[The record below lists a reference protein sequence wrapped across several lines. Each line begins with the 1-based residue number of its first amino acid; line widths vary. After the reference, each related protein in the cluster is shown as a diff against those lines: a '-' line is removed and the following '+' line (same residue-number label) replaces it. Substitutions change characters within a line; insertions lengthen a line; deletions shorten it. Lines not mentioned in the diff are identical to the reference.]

1 MAERELTLRLTFD
14 NQASSALQQV
24 IDDLEQLGIHTRQ
37 IQDSMREFGEFRGAF
52 NEAFGDL
59 GQPITSLADLNS
71 QISALAGSA
80 AASGVMMLGEA
91 VKQSVTDFI
100 EFETQLGDLGR
111 TANLSGEATNALGE
125 SLRKMAL
132 VDLKGQA
139 SAQEL
144 ANIATIAGTL
154 GMSAPKDIEAFT
166 AAIVRLSVATGENTE
181 KVANNFARLG
191 GLFETQFTAR
201 GENVYQSF
209 DKIGS
214 AFDALNDQ
222 IANVSFD
229 PFMNISVRIGKMAAS
244 MGMSIDQTAAF
255 AASINSLGFT
265 AEAGSTAFKK
275 FVTVIQSDSEKVARA
290 FKLPVDE
297 FVTAVRERPAE
308 AIMMLLE
315 QMKEMQGEGGAAM
328 QDVAARMKQ
337 VWGSGSEVNDLMLAM
352 SQNVDRVN
360 QALSISS
367 TEYEKGS
374 RTFDSFAEKTKL
386 ASAQLKA
393 ADTAMAEM
401 RLSMGTLLA
410 PAIKGVS
417 EQLAATSRDFAEFF
431 GGLQMGDFD
440 FGEVFK
446 AIPAAWV
453 QTQKDVLGMVATF
466 VDGIAELIG
475 AGRYWQGVEESAA
488 ATWSAITDTVSG
500 AFNVLKEFPAAF
512 SAEMT
517 QIGDTWSAIWASAKE
532 IASSVFDALK
542 EFPAAFLSDMGT
554 LGESWGQ
561 LWGEAKTT
569 AEQAWQAVVASIDQQ
584 WQGIVTSIQSTG
596 STLWTTITESGKQVW
611 TDLTAAA
618 QEFWTWLTEQP
629 AAFVAAAQA
638 AFADIET
645 QIKAIPANLTAAFS
659 GIAASARNELSKI
672 TDGLPSS
679 VQKIL
684 GLGGGTPEKIT
695 IPIDTAPTLD
705 ALSQIRASVIATG
718 DEALRLK
725 VNDVFGQMQ
734 KAIRDNVPVSDE
746 LQQKFTDVT
755 QELETLGYVSH
766 GGSVWPDMGA
776 AITAV
781 QPVAQSLQTQFVSM
795 TGDLKTMG
803 EQSSLPIVKQQI
815 EETEARI
822 RELKKSYGDARDA
835 EKDMSSGASARA
847 KALGEE
853 IKGLKASIADKTR
866 TVFGVEE
873 VQQVEAR
880 IAALEREKA
889 SLTGRG
895 AAGAAGSKQIKDAIE
910 QEQEKLRQLK
920 DSAKDLAEV
929 ERERERA
936 AKEAARAA
944 KARNDASER
953 LFKDAQRNE
962 ELLKKAAEDR
972 DKAEAAAYQA
982 RKREA
987 DESVQWINKL
997 DEADKKRLFG
1007 NKEALQI
1014 LESQGVVLD
1023 ELQQT
1028 AVWRM
1033 EREYEVAEAQQLQL
1047 ETLQAQLDPMGALLD
1062 ASGQLS
1068 EVFGG
1073 LSSGIGNLGDLFG
1086 FDTSGITGFLGKL
1099 QGFAELP
1106 ATIKGITDSI
1116 GGIGQALGSLGNI
1129 GGAISGLF
1137 GNLGS
1142 SISGAFSGLGGLLGG
1157 GGGLTGIL
1165 GGLSG
1170 ALSGVVA
1177 AAGPFALAG
1186 GAIYGAWKLLGGLF
1200 EDTKSKG
1207 TEAANAFQDFVS
1219 KNIAGGEEMAAALKT
1234 NFDAMGQANFDFQTF
1249 LTQTDTTMDQT
1260 FGGISANWQQG
1271 TTAMDI
1277 FTQAVVKSGVE
1288 ESKAAQ
1294 VSLQMMASFQDMGL
1308 SASEAGAK
1316 MLEIAKAA
1324 GMSEQDLKAL
1334 ESALAN
1340 VKNAETEVSNTTE
1353 TTATAV
1359 TSLGTAAES
1368 GFSKVN
1374 GILQETS
1381 DYMQSTK
1388 SSWLDFADETDLST
1402 LTSELIAL
1410 RDAGAITETQFTSF
1424 NDLLS
1429 TISQDGRVT
1438 TQEISTLTTAFN
1450 ELSTTTTQT
1459 SQTITADFSNINAI
1473 VQDANGYMKETNATV
1488 LNFVDETSL
1497 SGLTS
1502 EFEKLRDTG
1511 AITETQFSA
1520 LSGLLSQISDDGR
1533 VTAGEM
1539 DVLTAALYGVQNGV
1553 ENAKQTMSAGMSDIV
1568 GIVKN
1573 AGAEIQKDGGS
1584 GWLDFNDEAMFGNV
1598 KLQLQSLAAQG
1609 LLTAEQMQGIMPVL
1623 EQIGDDGRVS
1633 ADEVTLLQTALNGLG
1648 TTAAQ
1653 AGEQA
1658 STAFSGDNIIASMGT
1673 LEEAVANVRKHYEAI
1688 GMSQE
1693 EIAVAIE
1700 KFTARAKDDAATIL
1714 TNTSD
1719 IVGTIGS
1726 MFESIDFSMT
1736 DAQTQTL
1743 MNLFDQIRADGQLT
1757 QQELSGFRQEMVNV
1771 GVSTEQLDAK
1781 LKELGLTE
1789 QQLGIEMAQ
1798 PLPTEPL
1805 ITFNAENEKAI
1816 EIMTRMRAEAAAR
1829 TAEWQAMGLSTDE
1842 INAKLQNLALTETD
1856 MVMTAFASTNPIV
1869 GALADAFDGEA
1880 ASAVISTE
1888 EHTQLAQ
1895 SLAKLT
1901 QDGQISGEEISQFAN
1916 ELTNA
1921 GVPADALRTKLLEM
1935 AEASGMDTDQLKQ
1948 LEAALGQ
1955 AGNGMTQT
1963 GAQAEGL
1970 STDLTGLTD
1979 EERLAAEQA
1988 KVAAEGLT
1996 TLTGAEQTAAGG
2008 ALGASSDTSQFADA
2022 LQQLHREGQIT
2033 KGELDA
2039 LGATF
2044 GGAGGDSLGA
2054 ANDIESLKS
2063 SLSDLGVIGKDADE
2077 MIKAFTASIEKI
2089 PAEKKV
2095 KITVEQSGEIPQA
2108 AMGGVVSGLAWVNE
2122 RGSEIAKFPSGRMA
2136 LMTAPGPMLG
2146 AFPAGTEIIPHG
2158 RSMDII
2164 RKYPTVP
2171 RMAAGGMITPAA
2183 TGAVNNYYLTINAS
2197 VIDRQVIKEIDDGL
2211 RRLTARRA

>member
-80 AASGVMMLGEA
+80 AASGVMMLGDA
-91 VKQSVTDFI
+91 IKQSITDFI

-154 GMSAPKDIEAFT
+154 GMSAPKDIESFT

-201 GENVYQSF
+201 GESVYQSF

-275 FVTVIQSDSEKVARA
+275 FVTVIQSDSEKVAKA

-308 AIMMLLE
+308 AITMLLT
-315 QMKEMQGEGGAAM
+315 QMNKMGSEGGAAM

-337 VWGSGSEVNDLMLAM
+337 VWGNGAEVNDLMLAM

-446 AIPAAWV
+446 AIPEAFELTVKDMLANGAA
-453 QTQKDVLGMVATF
+453 F
-466 VDGIAELIG
+466 VDGLAELIG

-542 EFPAAFLSDMGT
+542 EFPAAFLSEMGT

-815 EETEARI
+815 EDTEARI
-822 RELKKSYGDARDA
+822 RELKQAYGDARDA

-847 KALGEE
+847 KALGAE

-936 AKEAARAA
+936 AKEAERAA

-972 DKAEAAAYQA
+972 DKAEAAAFQA

-1068 EVFGG
+1068 EGFGG

-1086 FDTSGITGFLGKL
+1086 FDTSGIEGFLGRA
-1099 QGFAELP
+1099 QQIAELP
-1106 ATIKGITDSI
+1106 QTIKGITDSLS
-1116 GGIGQALGSLGNI
+1116 GIGDAFKNLGSLG
-1129 GGAISGLF
+1129 GLKDMF
-1137 GNLGS
+1137 
-1142 SISGAFSGLGGLLGG
+1142 A
-1157 GGGLTGIL
+1157 GLTG
-1165 GGLSG
+1165 GSGLSG
-1170 ALSGVVA
+1170 FLGSLNSIAPIAGIVA
-1177 AAGPFALAG
+1177 AAWGPIKDLF
-1186 GAIYGAWKLLGGLF
+1186 KGLF
-1200 EDTKSKG
+1200 ADTQTEG
-1207 TEAANAFQDFVS
+1207 TKAANAFQDFVS
-1219 KNIAGGEEMAAALKT
+1219 KNIAGGAEMAAALKT

-1249 LTQTDTTMDQT
+1249 LTQTGTTMDQT

-1271 TTAMDI
+1271 TTAMDL

-1288 ESKAAQ
+1288 EGKAAQ
-1294 VSLQMMASFQDMGL
+1294 VALQMIASMQDMGM
-1308 SASEAGAK
+1308 SSSEAGAK
-1316 MLEIAKAA
+1316 MMEIAQAA
-1324 GMSEQDLKAL
+1324 G
-1334 ESALAN
+1334 
-1340 VKNAETEVSNTTE
+1340 
-1353 TTATAV
+1353 
-1359 TSLGTAAES
+1359 
-1368 GFSKVN
+1368 
-1374 GILQETS
+1374 
-1381 DYMQSTK
+1381 
-1388 SSWLDFADETDLST
+1388 LD
-1402 LTSELIAL
+1402 
-1410 RDAGAITETQFTSF
+1410 Q
-1424 NDLLS
+1424 
-1429 TISQDGRVT
+1429 
-1438 TQEISTLTTAFN
+1438 
-1450 ELSTTTTQT
+1450 
-1459 SQTITADFSNINAI
+1459 
-1473 VQDANGYMKETNATV
+1473 
-1488 LNFVDETSL
+1488 
-1497 SGLTS
+1497 
-1502 EFEKLRDTG
+1502 
-1511 AITETQFSA
+1511 
-1520 LSGLLSQISDDGR
+1520 
-1533 VTAGEM
+1533 
-1539 DVLTAALYGVQNGV
+1539 
-1553 ENAKQTMSAGMSDIV
+1553 
-1568 GIVKN
+1568 
-1573 AGAEIQKDGGS
+1573 
-1584 GWLDFNDEAMFGNV
+1584 
-1598 KLQLQSLAAQG
+1598 
-1609 LLTAEQMQGIMPVL
+1609 
-1623 EQIGDDGRVS
+1623 
-1633 ADEVTLLQTALNGLG
+1633 
-1648 TTAAQ
+1648 
-1653 AGEQA
+1653 
-1658 STAFSGDNIIASMGT
+1658 
-1673 LEEAVANVRKHYEAI
+1673 
-1688 GMSQE
+1688 
-1693 EIAVAIE
+1693 
-1700 KFTARAKDDAATIL
+1700 
-1714 TNTSD
+1714 
-1719 IVGTIGS
+1719 
-1726 MFESIDFSMT
+1726 
-1736 DAQTQTL
+1736 
-1743 MNLFDQIRADGQLT
+1743 
-1757 QQELSGFRQEMVNV
+1757 
-1771 GVSTEQLDAK
+1771 
-1781 LKELGLTE
+1781 
-1789 QQLGIEMAQ
+1789 
-1798 PLPTEPL
+1798 
-1805 ITFNAENEKAI
+1805 
-1816 EIMTRMRAEAAAR
+1816 
-1829 TAEWQAMGLSTDE
+1829 
-1842 INAKLQNLALTETD
+1842 
-1856 MVMTAFASTNPIV
+1856 
-1869 GALADAFDGEA
+1869 
-1880 ASAVISTE
+1880 
-1888 EHTQLAQ
+1888 TQLAALQ
-1895 SLAKLT
+1895 AALNAT
-1901 QDGQISGEEISQFAN
+1901 AN
-1916 ELTNA
+1916 VE
-1921 GVPADALRTKLLEM
+1921 ADA
-1935 AEASGMDTDQLKQ
+1935 
-1948 LEAALGQ
+1948 
-1955 AGNGMTQT
+1955 T
-1963 GAQAEGL
+1963 GA
-1970 STDLTGLTD
+1970 T
-1979 EERLAAEQA
+1979 AA
-1988 KVAAEGLT
+1988 
-1996 TLTGAEQTAAGG
+1996 LTGAETGMAAATG
-2008 ALGASSDTSQFADA
+2008 AASGAAMDFSGMLGSLASSGKLT
-2022 LQQLHREGQIT
+2022 EGQM
-2033 KGELDA
+2033 DS
-2039 LGATF
+2039 LGSAF
-2044 GGAGGDSLGA
+2044 GSAGGDSDNAAGA
-2054 ANDIESLKS
+2054 IAGLTDA
-2063 SLSDLGVIGKDADE
+2063 LSQAGIGGADADA
-2077 MIKAFTASIEKI
+2077 MIKAFAASLDNI
-2089 PAEKKV
+2089 PEKKTV
-2095 KITVEQSGEIPQA
+2095 KIQIETEGKVPELAG
-2108 AMGGVVSGLAWVNE
+2108 GGVASGLAIVNE